1 MELFK
6 YKDLIKELVVRDIKV
21 KYKKISFG
29 DIMEY
34 FKSPFNDDSSIDCF
48 FGNF

>member
-21 KYKKISFG
+21 KYKNQFWG
-29 DIMEY
+29 Y
-34 FKSPFNDDSSIDCF
+34 YGVF
-48 FGNF
+48 